1 MRIINHTPHA
11 LVFFPPSAP
20 DRVRVAE
27 GRFFDLQT
35 GEEISPLLV
44 LPPSGEV
51 WRMEEV
57 DEEGDPLRLD
67 GREIPVTLRLL
78 KVPEPPPEDPDTVHV
93 VSLPLAM
100 AWARILVAPRDIYAP
115 DTGSGAVRDEQGRIV
130 GTRRL
135 IRIVG

>member
-1 MRIINHTPHA
+1 MKVINHTPHS
-11 LVFFPPSAP
+11 LVIFPPSAP
-20 DRVRVAE
+20 DRVRVVE
-27 GRFFDLQT
+27 GRFLDPQT
-35 GEEISPLLV
+35 GEEILPLLV

-51 WRMEEV
+51 WRLEEV
-57 DEEGDPLRLD
+57 DEEGDPLLIQ
-67 GREIPVTLRLL
+67 GKEIAVALRLL
-78 KVPEPPPEDPDTVHV
+78 RVPEPPPEDPDTIHV

-100 AWARILVAPRDIYAP
+100 AWARAFVSPRDIYAP